1 MSMDPRRVTPD
12 EERAIRA
19 LHSAQAE
26 ARARELSNPTVDEVA
41 QSLGVPAEQVS
52 SYLDELRSRDTV
64 HKLPRAA
71 SAVPWTLALCAC
83 IFLLAAGAL
92 MFRAIKTDR
101 ADARTAPEVVVAPQA
116 SASEWDTRV
125 PPAPE
130 AEPAPAI
137 SPDPDPAAPGH
148 PVPIESDPPA
158 SNPPKPLEG
167 PKIESTPD
175 PVEDG
180 SGYPQAQYERGTPA
194 PEPRTGSDAT
204 SSDTVTPEIQSLP

>member
-1 MSMDPRRVTPD
+1 MDPRRVTPD
-12 EERAIRA
+12 EERAIRT

-41 QSLGVPAEQVS
+41 QSLGLPSEQVS
-52 SYLDELRSRDTV
+52 SYLDELRSNAAAAQT
-64 HKLPRAA
+64 LPRAA

-101 ADARTAPEVVVAPQA
+101 ADARTSPEVVITPTT

-130 AEPAPAI
+130 AIPAPAI
-137 SPDPDPAAPGH
+137 APEPDPAAPGH
-148 PVPIESDPPA
+148 PIPIESEPPA
-158 SNPPKPLEG
+158 SNPPKPLEA
-167 PKIESTPD
+167 PKIESIPD
-175 PVEDG
+175 PAEDG
-180 SGYPQAQYERGTPA
+180 SGYPQAQYERGTPPAEPLSQSDA
-194 PEPRTGSDAT
+194 PGSDE
-204 SSDTVTPEIQSLP
+204 VTPEIQALP